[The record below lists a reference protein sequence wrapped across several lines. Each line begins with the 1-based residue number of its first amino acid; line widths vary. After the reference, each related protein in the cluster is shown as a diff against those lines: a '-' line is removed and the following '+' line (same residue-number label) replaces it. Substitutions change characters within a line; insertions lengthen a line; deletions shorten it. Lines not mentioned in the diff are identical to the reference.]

1 MPVAE
6 GAGSVVAVILV
17 GYVRTLSE
25 IVPTVPRTAARTFR
39 RASGACR
46 ITLEQSRRYPF
57 SRLSG
62 RPPLESLEAV
72 LTYSQARKDLRGP
85 ECPGSFPTVFSCQ
98 NRKELVSEQVRR

>member
-62 RPPLESLEAV
+62 RPRLESLEAV
-72 LTYSQARKDLRGP
+72 LTYSQARKDLR
-85 ECPGSFPTVFSCQ
+85 EVL
-98 NRKELVSEQVRR
+98 NAREVSRLFLAARIVKNW